1 MAGEWLAY
9 GELGL
14 ATIGFAPFALHR
26 WSCGNWAKQ
35 ELTCPEQ
42 DSNLPIT
49 ILLPVWNEGLIIE
62 NKLASLAK
70 QDIKADLL
78 LIDSA
83 STDDTLKKAH
93 AWLSDFPNSFKSHR
107 VIAMPKRLGK
117 TTAVMLALDELKD
130 TQGIIVMTDADAT
143 MMPESLSRIRRW
155 FSNPQIGAVGGT
167 PKRIGTLGEEETH
180 RGMYNILRIGESTF
194 DSTPFLEGSLL
205 AWRASSVSSSDLYAN
220 SNADDA
226 QIATAVRLNGL
237 RSVQDPELF
246 FSDQMPLT
254 SKEQRRQKVRR
265 GQGIIRL
272 LSRKRKFWFSR
283 RHARFSRIL
292 RRNAW
297 MHIISPLAIT
307 GGAILA
313 LLRNAT
319 YLPDSNLMLA
329 LSAIEVYCAG
339 SWALTRMN
347 RSFIGIRTAGTIL
360 CGLENLLVGL
370 ILASRGK
377 SLHMWEQHTD
387 VRIALSER

>member
-9 GELGL
+9 GELSL
-14 ATIGFAPFALHR
+14 AAIGFAPFALHR

-62 NKLASLAK
+62 KKLASLAK
-70 QDIKADLL
+70 QDVKSNLL

-83 STDDTLKKAH
+83 SSDDTLDKVN
-93 AWLSDFPNSFKSHR
+93 AWLSDFPNAFKSHQ
-107 VIAMPKRLGK
+107 VISMPKRLGK
-117 TTAVMLALDELKD
+117 TTAVMLGLDELKD

-143 MMPESLSRIRRW
+143 LMAESFSRIRRW

-167 PKRIGTLGEEETH
+167 PKRFGDLGEEETH
-180 RGMYNILRIGESTF
+180 RGMYNLLRAGESAF

-205 AWRASSVSSSDLYAN
+205 AWRASSVTSTDLIAN

-237 RSVQDPELF
+237 RSIQDSELF
-246 FSDQMPLT
+246 FTDQMPLT
-254 SKEQRRQKVRR
+254 SKGQRRQKVRR
-265 GQGIIRL
+265 GQGLIRL
-272 LSRKRKFWFSR
+272 LSRNRKFWFSKR
-283 RHARFSRIL
+283 QGRFSKIL

-297 MHIISPLAIT
+297 MHLLSPLAIA

-319 YLPDSNLMLA
+319 YLPESNLMFS
-329 LSAIEVYCAG
+329 LSAIEIYCLI
-339 SWALTRMN
+339 SWMFTRMN
-347 RSFIGIRTAGTIL
+347 RSFFGIRTAGTIM

-387 VRIALSER
+387 VRQALAER